1 MTALGYEAPSA
12 SPPKPEKTLDR
23 LAKKAKKKRL
33 VLWPLKEKVPIWG
46 KNMERTQ

>member
-23 LAKKAKKKRL
+23 LAKKKAKKEASFMA
-33 VLWPLKEKVPIWG
+33 LKEKVPIWG